1 MASLIEFTA
10 WPYWKMCLYNQSS
23 ELCQQMGQA
32 DRSRVTLHHFT
43 AKRQQVWNCVLEQQ
57 SSNQREPCN
66 FVTGMR
72 SSSIHKRSCPELHIT
87 TQFSVSYS
95 SPMERYIIKS
105 IELFSRI
112 KLEKDTVSLELKFCN
127 DHRETTVSKHT
138 YLGGT
143 QLLPRELSSTL
154 PIARSEK

>member
-10 WPYWKMCLYNQSS
+10 WPHWKMCLYNQSS
-23 ELCQQMGQA
+23 ELCQQMGQT

-57 SSNQREPCN
+57 SSNQRDPCN
-66 FVTGMR
+66 FVTGTR
-72 SSSIHKRSCPELHIT
+72 SSSIHKRSCPELRIT
-87 TQFSVSYS
+87 TVFSFLFFTNGEV
-95 SPMERYIIKS
+95 IIKS
-105 IELFSRI
+105 SELFSRI
-112 KLEKDTVSLELKFCN
+112 KLEKDIVLLELKFCN

-138 YLGGT
+138 HLGGT
-143 QLLPRELSSTL
+143 LLLPRELSRTL